1 MQNRFNEHWD
11 GIVRNRQTPLCE
23 EHYRRA
29 RDVMMVIPPK
39 WFYDMLFKRLKSRKN
54 LLFNQIQAERAMEQI
69 FGSPRNNTDRT
80 DMEQVLVMA
89 ERRYMLLMGFKESV
103 GESVGVIGEY
113 YEMQNPT
120 LESVIAYIKRAVRG
134 HKTDKSDL
142 EYAIDD
148 LEKVG
153 RALEAILKKAKAK
166 GK

>member
-1 MQNRFNEHWD
+1 
-11 GIVRNRQTPLCE
+11 
-23 EHYRRA
+23 
-29 RDVMMVIPPK
+29 MMVIPPK

-134 HKTDKSDL
+134 HKTDKSD
-142 EYAIDD
+142 
-148 LEKVG
+148 
-153 RALEAILKKAKAK
+153 RALRHSSTCAMQAARATLHKAST
-166 GK
+166 GPPLTDQIRF